1 MGIDTGRKMA
11 KSKKPARE
19 GNTKPWGAKSAPKAA
34 VGKKETRYYPAEDVK
49 KKLGNHHNTRKQT
62 KLRKSISA
70 GTAVI
75 MLAGHFKG
83 KRVVVLKQL
92 ESGLLLVTGPYKL
105 NGVPLRRVPQSYVIA
120 TTTQVDVSKVS
131 IPAEVN
137 DDLFKKPKK
146 ANKKDED
153 GFYGDGKKENTLDE
167 SRKALQK
174 TVDTAVL
181 SSIAATPLLK
191 QYLSAK
197 FCLKK
202 GQKPHEMTF

>member
-1 MGIDTGRKMA
+1 MGSCDPYVKMV
-11 KSKKPARE
+11 KTERVEHWKKP
-19 GNTKPWGAKSAPKAA
+19 
-34 VGKKETRYYPAEDVK
+34 DVK
-49 KKLGNHHNTRKQT
+49 GKLGNHHNTRKQT

-70 GTAVI
+70 GTVVI
-75 MLAGHFKG
+75 MLAGPF
-83 KRVVVLKQL
+83 
-92 ESGLLLVTGPYKL
+92 KL

-131 IPAEVN
+131 IPADVN

-202 GQKPHEMTF
+202 GQKPHEV

>member
-1 MGIDTGRKMA
+1 MGTLLSYHRMVKTAQFWKTG
-11 KSKKPARE
+11 KPAV
-19 GNTKPWGAKSAPKAA
+19 TAPKKA
-34 VGKKETRYYPAEDVK
+34 TRFYPAEDVK
-49 KKLGNHHNTRKQT
+49 TKLASNHHNTSKQT
-62 KLRKSISA
+62 KLRATITP
-70 GTAVI
+70 GTVVI
-75 MLAGHFKG
+75 LLAGHHKG
-83 KRVVVLKQL
+83 KRVVFLKQL
-92 ESGLLLVTGPYKL
+92 DSGLMLVTGPYKL

>member
-1 MGIDTGRKMA
+1 MGSCDPYVKMV
-11 KSKKPARE
+11 KTERVEHWKKPAV
-19 GNTKPWGAKSAPKAA
+19 KSAAKKAP
-34 VGKKETRYYPAEDVK
+34 RYYPAEDVK
-49 KKLGNHHNTRKQT
+49 GKLGNHHNTRKQT

-70 GTAVI
+70 GTVVI
-75 MLAGHFKG
+75 MLA
-83 KRVVVLKQL
+83 
-92 ESGLLLVTGPYKL
+92 GPYKL

-131 IPAEVN
+131 IPADVN

>member
-1 MGIDTGRKMA
+1 MGPCRTMVKTERVEHW
-11 KSKKPARE
+11 KKPAV
-19 GNTKPWGAKSAPKAA
+19 TAPKKAP
-34 VGKKETRYYPAEDVK
+34 RYYPAEDVK
-49 KKLGNHHNTRKQT
+49 GKLGNHHNTRKQT
-62 KLRKSISA
+62 KLRKSITA
-70 GTAVI
+70 GTVVI
-75 MLAGHFKG
+75 LLAGYFKG

-131 IPAEVN
+131 IPADVN

>member
-1 MGIDTGRKMA
+1 MGVKTERVEHW
-11 KSKKPARE
+11 KKPAV
-19 GNTKPWGAKSAPKAA
+19 KSAAKKAP
-34 VGKKETRYYPAEDVK
+34 RYYPAEDVK
-49 KKLGNHHNTRKQT
+49 GKLGNHHNTRKQT

-70 GTAVI
+70 GTVVI

-137 DDLFKKPKK
+137 DDLFKSLRKP
-146 ANKKDED
+146 
-153 GFYGDGKKENTLDE
+153 T
-167 SRKALQK
+167 RKMRMVSTEMARRR
-174 TVDTAVL
+174 
-181 SSIAATPLLK
+181 TPLTSPAR
-191 QYLSAK
+191 LSRRLLTPL
-197 FCLKK
+197 FCRALP
-202 GQKPHEMTF
+202 QLHFSSSTCQRSSA